1 MFERFFGVTGKDRFF
16 GVTGMELF
24 FGVTG
29 RDRFFGVNCW
39 YVQIKLCIIVVGLEE
54 RYILIKMQQFIFLDD
69 IAGIDITFLNKI
81 CDLHVPNLHYP
92 ALMHVLELSDR
103 ANVFAR
109 SVPHG

>member
-39 YVQIKLCIIVVGLEE
+39 YVQIKPCIIVVGLEE

-69 IAGIDITFLNKI
+69 IAGIDITFLIKYAI
-81 CDLHVPNLHYP
+81 CTFRIFITL
-92 ALMHVLELSDR
+92 LSCMVR
-103 ANVFAR
+103 N
-109 SVPHG
+109 